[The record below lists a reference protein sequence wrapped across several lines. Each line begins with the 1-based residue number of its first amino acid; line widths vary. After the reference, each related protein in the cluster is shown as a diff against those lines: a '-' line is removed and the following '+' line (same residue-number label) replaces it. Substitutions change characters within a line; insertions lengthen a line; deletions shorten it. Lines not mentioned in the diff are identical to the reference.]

1 MNLLTFQNIDLLNYY
16 IDNWLDHDTQANKRL
31 LYTFIASLEL
41 GMSMNLNPLYL
52 YNENEAYI
60 CSPVQVLNSSKRLEF
75 ELSLISSRASLIVPS
90 YTRISRDIIA
100 RFKDVIRFDVP
111 ICYLEYINERI
122 RSKL

>member
-16 IDNWLDHDTQANKRL
+16 IDNWLEHDTQANKRL

-52 YNENEAYI
+52 YNENEVYI
-60 CSPVQVLNSSKRLEF
+60 CSPVQVLNLSKRLKY
-75 ELSLISSRASLIVPS
+75 ELSLISSRASLMVPS
-90 YTRISRDIIA
+90 YTRISRDVIA
-100 RFKDVIRFDVP
+100 QFKDVIRFDVP
-111 ICYLEYINERI
+111 VCYLEYINERI

>member
-52 YNENEAYI
+52 YNENEIYI
-60 CSPVQVLNSSKRLEF
+60 CSPVQVLNLSKRLEY
-75 ELSLISSRASLIVPS
+75 ELSLISSQASLIVPS

-100 RFKDVIRFDVP
+100 RFKDVIRFDMPV
-111 ICYLEYINERI
+111 CYLEYINERI

>member
-52 YNENEAYI
+52 YNENEVYI
-60 CSPVQVLNSSKRLEF
+60 CSPVQVLNLSKRLKY

-90 YTRISRDIIA
+90 YTRISRDVIA
-100 RFKDVIRFDVP
+100 QFKDVIRFDVP
-111 ICYLEYINERI
+111 VCYLEYINERI

>member
-16 IDNWLDHDTQANKRL
+16 IDNWLEHDTQANKRL

-52 YNENEAYI
+52 YNENEVYI
-60 CSPVQVLNSSKRLEF
+60 CSPVQVLNLSKRLKY
-75 ELSLISSRASLIVPS
+75 ELSLISSHALLIVPS
-90 YTRISRDIIA
+90 YTRISKDVIA
-100 RFKDVIRFDVP
+100 QFKDVIRFDMPV
-111 ICYLEYINERI
+111 CYLEYINERI

>member
-16 IDNWLDHDTQANKRL
+16 IDNWLEHDTQANKRL

-52 YNENEAYI
+52 YNENEVYI
-60 CSPVQVLNSSKRLEF
+60 CSPVQVLNLSKRLEY
-75 ELSLISSRASLIVPS
+75 ELSLISSQASLIVPS

-111 ICYLEYINERI
+111 VCYLEYINERI